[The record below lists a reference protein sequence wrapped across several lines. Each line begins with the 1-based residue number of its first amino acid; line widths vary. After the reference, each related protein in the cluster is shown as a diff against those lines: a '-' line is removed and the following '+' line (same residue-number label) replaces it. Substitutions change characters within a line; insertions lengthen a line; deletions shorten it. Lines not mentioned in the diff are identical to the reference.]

1 VQQQERGRG
10 SVGRRFEAMNE
21 AQIRICVQAEFS
33 GLRVLPEVVIYLMV
47 VRPPYMHTYLKFGG
61 LMVLIVGSLVWL
73 AVGGVKETK
82 TYYKTIPELQQMGA
96 VARNG
101 RVRVGGDVQPG
112 SIVKSGSQTS
122 FVLHQGAT
130 TLNVVYSGSDPLPDT
145 FKDNSQA
152 LADGRLG
159 SDGVFQ
165 ASKVQAKCASKYE
178 SKPTQ
183 RGLSHDSAGQKITRN
198 VPQTPATSMASR

>member
-1 VQQQERGRG
+1 
-10 SVGRRFEAMNE
+10 
-21 AQIRICVQAEFS
+21 
-33 GLRVLPEVVIYLMV
+33 
-47 VRPPYMHTYLKFGG
+47 MHTYLKFGG
-61 LMVLIVGSLVWL
+61 LMVLIVGSLLWL

-82 TYYKTIPELQQMGA
+82 TYYKTIPELQKMGSA
-96 VARNG
+96 ASAG

-112 SIVKSGSQTS
+112 SIVKSGSQVS

-130 TLNVVYSGSDPLPDT
+130 TLNVVYSGMDPLPDT

-159 SDGVFQ
+159 ADGVFQ

-178 SKPTQ
+178 AKPTK
-183 RGLSHDSAGQKITRN
+183 RGLTHDGAAPKIA
-198 VPQTPATSMASR
+198 QATNNQATAIASR